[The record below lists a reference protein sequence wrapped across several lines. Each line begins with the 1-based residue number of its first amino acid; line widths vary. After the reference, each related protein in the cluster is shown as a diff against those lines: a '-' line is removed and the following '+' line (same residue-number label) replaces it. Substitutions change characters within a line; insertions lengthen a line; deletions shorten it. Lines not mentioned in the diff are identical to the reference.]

1 MMLEANEFL
10 STLKG
15 LGCDFFCGVPDSLLS
30 ALSQAIEHSDPE
42 QHIIAAN
49 EGSAVGIAIGY
60 HLATNNIPVVYLQN
74 SGIGNATNPLTSL
87 ADTDVYGIPMLL
99 IVGWRGEIDDFGKQL
114 RDEPQHVKQG
124 KITLQQLEVMGIKTE
139 IIDASCSEIQSI
151 LENLIEHTRE
161 HSQPVALVVRKGCF
175 KFDGVSRHTP
185 NKVGLQRED
194 IIQKLVKHF
203 GEQQLILSTTGKIS
217 RELFEARKSQQHVTF
232 SDFLCVG
239 GMGHVSSVAV
249 GVSHASSQRLIC
261 LDGDGSIIMHM
272 GSLAEVARCKNIAH
286 FVLNNGCHE
295 SVGGQPTLGFDI
307 DFCGIAT
314 AMNYDNV
321 IKVRNEIE
329 FELFLNQFASLDGSI
344 FVEVVCTKQSRADLG
359 RPTSSPQ
366 DNKKGFMSRL
376 LQG

>member
-1 MMLEANEFL
+1 MMIDANEFL
-10 STLKG
+10 STLKE

-30 ALSQAIEHSDPE
+30 ALSRAIEHSNSH

-87 ADTDVYGIPMLL
+87 ADKDVYGIPMLL
-99 IVGWRGEIDDFGKQL
+99 IVGWRGEIDEFGKQV

-124 KITLQQLEVMGIKTE
+124 KITLQQLEVMGIKAE
-139 IIDASCSEIQSI
+139 IIDASCSDTHSI
-151 LENLIEHTRE
+151 LENLIQHTRK

-175 KFDGVSRHTP
+175 KFDNDSRTTP
-185 NKVGLQRED
+185 NEFGLQRED

-203 GEQQLILSTTGKIS
+203 GDQQLILSTTGKIS
-217 RELFEARKSQQHVTF
+217 RELFEARKSLQHATF
-232 SDFLCVG
+232 SDFLSVG
-239 GMGHVSSVAV
+239 GMGHVSSIAV
-249 GVSHASSQRLIC
+249 GVSHASKQRLIC
-261 LDGDGSIIMHM
+261 LDGDGSTIMHM
-272 GSLAEVARCKNIAH
+272 GSLAEVARSKNIAH

-307 DFCGIAT
+307 DLCGIAT
-314 AMNYDNV
+314 AMNYDQV
-321 IKVRNEIE
+321 MKVKTEMD
-329 FELFLNQFASLDGSI
+329 FEQFLNQFASLEGSI
-344 FVEVVCTKQSRADLG
+344 FVEFVCTKGSRADLG

-366 DNKKGFMSRL
+366 ENKEGFMSRF
-376 LQG
+376 